1 MSDLGEL
8 LVCAR
13 RVVHLRPSFVVPVS
27 VRVRRPFKGVFP
39 FLEVARWG
47 LKRSLERRD
56 RTTFHTRALFTSDVN
71 SVGKG
76 LTGLRGQLPRRV
88 RLRVRNPNFSLGMPG
103 TGPART
109 PRLAEAPLGE
119 LL

>member
-39 FLEVARWG
+39 FPEVARWG
-47 LKRSLERRD
+47 LKGSLQLRD
-56 RTTFHTRALFTSDVN
+56 RTTFHTGGVAARGRGGSALLYVSC
-71 SVGKG
+71 S
-76 LTGLRGQLPRRV
+76 
-88 RLRVRNPNFSLGMPG
+88 
-103 TGPART
+103 
-109 PRLAEAPLGE
+109 
-119 LL
+119 